1 VLTKDSILTL
11 AEIVIID
18 PMRVDLLPDLAQ
30 LKDFPPLM
38 QLKLGK
44 GVITIN
50 TPLIIIIKVFGC
62 LYKHANVF
70 LHDYAN
76 AIWNLKGPE
85 GSSSF
90 HFSHFSS
97 SKSFN
102 HITKDAN
109 ILHLK
114 LNDNNWFSY
123 FLTSTPLGHTSHH
136 HDQPM
141 VSRWFLTWKN
151 MANLLQGV
159 SSKHGEILTF
169 TLSQLDVL

>member
-1 VLTKDSILTL
+1 MGQEQLHEFFSTTFNLSYRQVDIVLTKDSILTL
-11 AEIVIID
+11 VEIVIID

-44 GVITIN
+44 GVITTN

-85 GSSSF
+85 G
-90 HFSHFSS
+90 
-97 SKSFN
+97 
-102 HITKDAN
+102 
-109 ILHLK
+109 
-114 LNDNNWFSY
+114 
-123 FLTSTPLGHTSHH
+123 
-136 HDQPM
+136 
-141 VSRWFLTWKN
+141 V
-151 MANLLQGV
+151 
-159 SSKHGEILTF
+159 LTF
-169 TLSQLDVL
+169 PF

>member
-1 VLTKDSILTL
+1 MTLCGYLLHCPHGNEHTRTHDVIHDTFANIARDVGFHMGQEQLHEFFSTTFNLSYRQVDIVLTKDSILTL
-11 AEIVIID
+11 VEIVIID

-44 GVITIN
+44 GVITTN

-85 GSSSF
+85 G
-90 HFSHFSS
+90 
-97 SKSFN
+97 
-102 HITKDAN
+102 
-109 ILHLK
+109 
-114 LNDNNWFSY
+114 
-123 FLTSTPLGHTSHH
+123 
-136 HDQPM
+136 
-141 VSRWFLTWKN
+141 V
-151 MANLLQGV
+151 
-159 SSKHGEILTF
+159 LTF
-169 TLSQLDVL
+169 PF